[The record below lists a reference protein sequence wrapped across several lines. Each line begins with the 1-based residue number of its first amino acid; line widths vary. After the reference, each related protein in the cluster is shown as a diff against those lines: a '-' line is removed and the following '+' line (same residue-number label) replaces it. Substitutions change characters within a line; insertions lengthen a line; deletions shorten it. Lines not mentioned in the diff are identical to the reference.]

1 MTKMDIQTR
10 KIEFIQKFLKLQ
22 NDELLS
28 KLEKILNKEKKAS
41 SKLIE
46 NPMTK
51 EILNDRIEK
60 SELDFQNKRFKKT
73 SELLTK
79 YQ

>member
-10 KIEFIQKFLKLQ
+10 KIEFIQEFLKLQ
-22 NDELLS
+22 NDELIS
-28 KLEKILNKEKKAS
+28 KFEKILKKEKDSS

-46 NPMTK
+46 NPMSK
-51 EILNDRIEK
+51 EILNNRIEK
-60 SELDFQNKRFKKT
+60 SELDFENKRFKKT

>member
-1 MTKMDIQTR
+1 MDIQTR
-10 KIEFIQKFLKLQ
+10 KIEFIQEFLKLQ
-22 NDELLS
+22 NDELIS
-28 KLEKILNKEKKAS
+28 KFEKILKKEKDSS

-46 NPMTK
+46 NPMSK
-51 EILNDRIEK
+51 EILNNRIEK
-60 SELDFQNKRFKKT
+60 SELDFENKRFKKT